1 MSGEGSGAG
10 CGRGW
15 EGLWAG
21 PGRGRGG
28 ARAGPAL
35 GSRSLK
41 GQNLSYCRP
50 SRTFIHVLLYS
61 TNKLS

>member
-1 MSGEGSGAG
+1 MSGEGGGAG
-10 CGRGW
+10 CGRGR
-15 EGLWAG
+15 EGLG
-21 PGRGRGG
+21 
-28 ARAGPAL
+28 AGPAL